1 MDTEVTGRTFGEELA
16 TAASLL
22 RGPDVLHLPDAVRV
36 AAADLL
42 DAASTARGT
51 PDPYALRLAR
61 AVSLRI
67 DFNFRT
73 GSDKCLGVG
82 VWTSGDDSIYPP
94 FWTMYGKRPDY
105 DVRDTI
111 LRAAAHVGKGMP

>member
-1 MDTEVTGRTFGEELA
+1 MELVTEVTGRTFGEELA

-61 AVSLRI
+61 AVVYAAARSR
-67 DFNFRT
+67 
-73 GSDKCLGVG
+73 LGVPTQASAGG
-82 VWTSGDDSIYPP
+82 VNADAHPREGRSRSGIRVP
-94 FWTMYGKRPDY
+94 
-105 DVRDTI
+105 
-111 LRAAAHVGKGMP
+111 